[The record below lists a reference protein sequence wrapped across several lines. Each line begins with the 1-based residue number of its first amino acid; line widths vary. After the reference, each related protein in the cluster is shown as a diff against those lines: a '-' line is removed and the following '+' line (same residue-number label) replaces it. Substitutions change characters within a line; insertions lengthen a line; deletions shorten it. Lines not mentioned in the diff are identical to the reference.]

1 MKYFKLYGI
10 HMKKYF
16 LLIFLTFVTMQT
28 YCQTAD
34 TTTLTKVGQSVPS
47 FIVTTINGKIIST
60 SALKG
65 KIVLI
70 NFFAT
75 WCGPCISEMPK
86 VERDIWQQL
95 KRDDFVVI
103 AIGREHTREELVKF
117 NKEKKFSFMIAPDP
131 ERAVFDLFATAYIPR
146 NYVIG
151 KDGKILFQS
160 VGYSAEEFNKM
171 IQCIKSELK

>member
-1 MKYFKLYGI
+1 
-10 HMKKYF
+10 MKKYF
-16 LLIFLTFVTMQT
+16 ITVLLIFVTMQT

-34 TTTLTKVGQSVPS
+34 TTTLTKVGQFVPS
-47 FIVTTINGKIIST
+47 FTVTTIDGKNIGI

-65 KIVLI
+65 KIVLV

-75 WCGPCISEMPK
+75 WCGPCMSEMPK
-86 VERDIWQQL
+86 VERDIWRQL

-103 AIGREHTREELVKF
+103 AIGREHTRQELIKF
-117 NKEKKFSFMIAPDP
+117 NKEKKFSFLIAPDP

-160 VGYSAEEFNKM
+160 VGYSTEEFNEM

>member
-1 MKYFKLYGI
+1 
-10 HMKKYF
+10 MKKYF
-16 LLIFLTFVTMQT
+16 FLVLLIFAAMQS

-34 TTTLTKVGQSVPS
+34 TTTLTKIGQFVPS
-47 FIVTTINGKIIST
+47 FTVTTIDGKTISI

-65 KIVLI
+65 KIVLV

-75 WCGPCISEMPK
+75 WCGPCMSEMPK

-117 NKEKKFSFMIAPDP
+117 NKEKKFSFLIAPDP

-160 VGYSAEEFNKM
+160 VGYSTEEFNKM